1 MYKFR
6 IIPMALLM
14 SLILGLGL
22 AAFINSNSASA
33 QNYGYQDEYGDTNYS
48 TYPTDDKPYECRTG
62 PFEGFFVSSVEFC
75 KHVKFDKDDR
85 KDHSRD
91 NITGTQGPEGPQG
104 PAGPKG
110 DTGATGATGATGSQ
124 GLKGDTGAT
133 GATGSQ
139 GLKGD
144 TGATG
149 ATGSQGLKGD
159 TGATGATGSQGL
171 KGDTGATGATG
182 SQGPAGPVNLFRC
195 AANSNLPNANV
206 TDPRLCNAATPAVQ
220 CPSGSTLAGVWVNQT
235 GLSTCNLP
243 IPRLVTCVA
252 GPTTNPNLVGAQV
265 TDARL
270 CQAPTSPNICPPN
283 TDLAGVFV
291 NRTSTDC
298 NVPITT
304 NREAQCLKC
313 ADLAALQASL
323 TQPNTA
329 NPAQQQAAQDLI
341 GNSTNNV
348 FTVCNN
354 TATAQSEF
362 NATITITPQSMGGAA
377 QENQIQS
384 SFRTC
389 VTNGAAQTSTS
400 TFQVQTTPLQAQTA
414 ALQENSLTTNIQS
427 QAEIPSFNT
436 EPQNSDLNALLE
448 HPNVK
453 ALLENPDL
461 NSLLENPDLNALL
474 QDPNVKALLE
484 SPEVNALLQDAR

>member
-1 MYKFR
+1 
-6 IIPMALLM
+6 MALLM

-75 KHVKFDKDDR
+75 KHVKFDKDDNR
-85 KDHSRD
+85 KDHKDRD
-91 NITGTQGPEGPQG
+91 NITGTQGP
-104 PAGPKG
+104 
-110 DTGATGATGATGSQ
+110 
-124 GLKGDTGAT
+124 
-133 GATGSQ
+133 
-139 GLKGD
+139 
-144 TGATG
+144 
-149 ATGSQGLKGD
+149 QGLKGD

-195 AANSNLPNANV
+195 ATNSNLPNANV
-206 TDPRLCNAATPAVQ
+206 TDPRLCFAATPAVQ

-235 GLSTCNLP
+235 GLSTCNLR
-243 IPRLVTCVA
+243 IPTLFTCLA

-265 TDARL
+265 TDLRL

-291 NRTSTDC
+291 NRTTTDC

-313 ADLAALQASL
+313 ADLAALQAS
-323 TQPNTA
+323 TTAPTTA

-362 NATITITPQSMGGAA
+362 NATITITPQNMGGSG

-389 VTNGAAQTSTS
+389 VTNGAQQTS

-427 QAEIPSFNT
+427 EAEIPSFNT
-436 EPQNSDLNALLE
+436 EPQN
-448 HPNVK
+448 
-453 ALLENPDL
+453 
-461 NSLLENPDLNALL
+461 
-474 QDPNVKALLE
+474 QI
-484 SPEVNALLQDAR
+484 